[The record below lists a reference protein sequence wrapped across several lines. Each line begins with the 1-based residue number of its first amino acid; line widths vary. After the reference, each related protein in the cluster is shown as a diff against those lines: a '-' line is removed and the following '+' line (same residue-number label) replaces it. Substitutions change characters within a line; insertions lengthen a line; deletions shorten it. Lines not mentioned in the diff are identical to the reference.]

1 MAIYSLRLLS
11 WSAPEKFLRAKLKT
25 RIFEHRF
32 FATLR
37 SARKWAMRK
46 MRNICDCVTTVR
58 VSVRREVSRTVKL
71 HTKMVTR
78 CGPILCRCVA
88 TIMDETVATLR
99 RKWSV
104 IFCCAR
110 RTSSFSSISDPSR
123 LNHQQIFQLLAP

>member
-11 WSAPEKFLRAKLKT
+11 WSAPEKFLRAKLKMA
-25 RIFEHRF
+25 IFEHRF

-104 IFCCAR
+104 IF
-110 RTSSFSSISDPSR
+110 FVHVEHPHF
-123 LNHQQIFQLLAP
+123 HQFPTPLA

>member
-1 MAIYSLRLLS
+1 
-11 WSAPEKFLRAKLKT
+11 
-25 RIFEHRF
+25 
-32 FATLR
+32 
-37 SARKWAMRK
+37 MRK

-104 IFCCAR
+104 DF
-110 RTSSFSSISDPSR
+110 FVQVKHHHV
-123 LNHQQIFQLLAP
+123 HQFLTPLA